1 MLVAVDRHFIKEKL
15 ESKEVCIPFVS
26 SANQIADVLTKGLP
40 IKRFEEHISKLGMID
55 IHSPT

>member
-26 SANQIADVLTKGLP
+26 STNQIVDVLTKCLP
-40 IKRFEEHISKLGMID
+40 IKRFEELVSKLGMID
-55 IHSPT
+55 IHLLA